1 MTLIMAL
8 SDEYDSQKVSVMSI
22 RAADIMT
29 SHVITA
35 APDDTVAAVAR
46 QLAINHISGVPVCDK
61 GGKLLGMLSE
71 SDLMRPFMSEVE
83 ARRSWWL
90 HLLAEGTELAPNFLD
105 YIRQDHRHAEDLMT
119 TPVISVSEQTSAREI
134 GDLMI
139 KQRIKRVP
147 VLRNGHLVGIVAR
160 ADLIRVI
167 ASLPSTSSGQ
177 P

>member
-8 SDEYDSQKVSVMSI
+8 SNEHGSRKVSVMSI
-22 RAADIMT
+22 RAADVMT

-105 YIRQDHRHAEDLMT
+105 YIRQDRRHAKDLMT
-119 TPVISVSEQTSAREI
+119 TPVVSVSEQTSAREI

-139 KQRIKRVP
+139 KQRIKHVP
-147 VLRNGHLVGIVAR
+147 VLRDGQLVGIVTR
-160 ADLIRVI
+160 ADIIRVI
-167 ASLPSTSSGQ
+167 ASLPSAPSEQ